1 MNSSAIY
8 FDGKSSTPQNIQL
21 SFDTIRG
28 VLTISA
34 PSFQKRI
41 NLLETKSVKNA
52 NHLTL
57 QFGEDQVQ
65 QIKIDDLKFI
75 DTIQKYL
82 KRNNQINWY
91 DKLIAYSTGTHIIL
105 SLLFLSFIGALYFYF
120 VPLIAEKAV
129 AIIPEEYDYQMSGLF
144 IDEYLES
151 EIVDAKKTKLLNDF
165 SKELD
170 LNNTKPL
177 KFTVIESSLVNA
189 FALPD
194 GNIVVYTG
202 LLNELKSAN
211 ELVGLIGHEASHV
224 NRRHSMKML
233 CRNLSGYLFISA
245 VFNDVNGI
253 TAVIGDNIHSLQSMS
268 YSRTFEKEA
277 DIDAL
282 AILNRNKIDP
292 NGMLQLFERLEDNS
306 IVQIPEFLSSHPITS
321 ERSNYIKELI
331 KKNEYEVKENKR
343 INALF
348 VKMKKDSN

>member
-1 MNSSAIY
+1 MLFSAIF

-21 SFDTIRG
+21 SLDSIRG
-28 VLTISA
+28 VLTFST

-41 NLLETKSVKNA
+41 KLSETKIEKLGNQ
-52 NHLTL
+52 LIL
-57 QFGEDQVQ
+57 LFGEDPIQ
-65 QIKIDDLKFI
+65 QIKIEDYKLI
-75 DTIQKYL
+75 DEIKRFL
-82 KRNNQINWY
+82 KRNNHNTWY
-91 DKLIAYSTGTHIIL
+91 DKLIGLNISSHIIL
-105 SLLFLSFIGALYFYF
+105 ALIFLSFVGVLYFYF
-120 VPLIAEKAV
+120 VPFIAEKAV
-129 AIIPEEYDYQMSGLF
+129 AIIPEEYDDKMSGLF

-151 EIVDAKKTKLLNDF
+151 EVVDAKKTKLLNDF
-165 SKELD
+165 SKELS

-194 GNIVVYTG
+194 GNIIVFTG
-202 LLNELKSAN
+202 LLDELKSEN

-245 VFNDVNGI
+245 IFNDVNGI

-282 AILNRNKIDP
+282 AILKKNKIDP
-292 NGMLQLFERLEDNS
+292 NGMLQLFERLESHSS
-306 IVQIPEFLSSHPITS
+306 IEIPEFLSSHPITS
-321 ERSNYIKELI
+321 ERSNYIKALI
-331 KKNEYEVKENKR
+331 KEKKYEVEKNEK
-343 INALF
+343 INAIF
-348 VKMKKDSN
+348 IKMKKDSN